1 MADTEASAQASGRH
15 LIVMDIDSTLINQEV
30 IDLLGEEAG
39 VGERVAE
46 VTERAMRGEPQREPE
61 QGGWVPEFVT
71 SRMRLK
77 QALALRSGAS
87 PDEQRR
93 IAAILNR
100 AADDI
105 ESGDQNA

>member
-1 MADTEASAQASGRH
+1 
-15 LIVMDIDSTLINQEV
+15 
-30 IDLLGEEAG
+30 
-39 VGERVAE
+39 
-46 VTERAMRGEPQREPE
+46 
-61 QGGWVPEFVT
+61 
-71 SRMRLK
+71 

-93 IAAILNR
+93 IAAILSR